1 METKKRVVKKT
12 TPKTKK
18 VLQDIKAPKKGLESL
33 PKNTISLQEYEEYE
47 QKRKESFYFMLWEEI
62 ANDAKQIKIARNY
75 KKHFNLLLV
84 FTITVVIFGLIGQL
98 TTNTPITA
106 TITMI
111 CGLIIGSN
119 LNSLYE
125 KSIPNI
131 KKDQTI
137 K

>member
-18 VLQDIKAPKKGLESL
+18 VVQEIKAPKHGLKSL
-33 PKNTISLQEYEEYE
+33 PKNTISPEERE
-47 QKRKESFYFMLWEEI
+47 QKRKEHFYFTLWEEI
-62 ANDAKQIKIARNY
+62 DKDSKQIEIARNY

-84 FTITVVIFGLIGQL
+84 FTISVVIFTLIAQL

-106 TITMI
+106 TITLI
-111 CGLIIGSN
+111 SGLIIGSN
-119 LNSLYE
+119 LNFLYE